1 MIYVDTSV
9 ALAQLLAEDQRPPA
23 WLWGETLVAS
33 RLLEYELWAR
43 LNARKLAKS
52 HAEAAHG
59 FVGRLAIL
67 ELSPAVLTR
76 ALEPF
81 PKPVRTLDALHLASL
96 DYLRRSGQPIDLA
109 SYDRRMRTAAEAMGI
124 RTVDLDQ

>member
-1 MIYVDTSV
+1 M
-9 ALAQLLAEDQRPPA
+9 ALAQLLAEDQRPPT

-33 RLLEYELWAR
+33 RLLEYELWTR
-43 LNARKLAKS
+43 LHARKLANS

-59 FVGRLAIL
+59 FIGPLAWL
-67 ELSPAVLTR
+67 ELSPPVLSR

-96 DYLRRSGQPIDLA
+96 DYLRRNGQPIDLA
-109 SYDRRMRTAAEAMGI
+109 SYDRRMRVAAEAMGI
-124 RTVDLDQ
+124 HAVDLGQ